1 MAMSKIPIL
10 RPVVAGYADAWHAIR
25 AMPLLAGVTV
35 VLMFVFTL
43 LESAVP
49 YRASENATGSLLL
62 SVIVSSVQ
70 NFLLTPVMIA
80 VHRFIIL
87 GEITTRYVLAWTQ
100 HAFLN
105 FFAWLCALSVLVLF
119 AMSIFANEWPT
130 AMPLAVVLVTM
141 VVIVV
146 ILTRLSIL
154 FPAIAVAAPGAFSAN
169 AWADSKPHTLRIFLI
184 FLLAVVPVSIGALL
198 VMVPFVSVEGGEDRV
213 LGIPA
218 LFIMAAIQ
226 MYAVV
231 LCVAIASRLYQALA
245 DRLLG
250 APALPPQ

>member
-10 RPVVAGYADAWHAIR
+10 QPVVTGYADAWHAIR
-25 AMPLLAGVTV
+25 AMPLLAGITV

-49 YRASENATGSLLL
+49 YRASENAAGSLLL
-62 SVIVSSVQ
+62 AVIVSSVQ

-87 GEITTRYVLAWTQ
+87 GEIKTRYVVARPEY
-100 HAFLN
+100 AFFN
-105 FFAWLCALSVLVLF
+105 FYAWLCALSILLLF
-119 AMSIFANEWPT
+119 AMSAFANDWPT
-130 AMPLAVVLVTM
+130 AMPLAVVLVTT
-141 VVIVV
+141 VVIVA

-154 FPAIAVAAPGAFSAN
+154 FPAIAVEAPGAFSAN
-169 AWADSKPHTLRIFLI
+169 AWADSKRHTLRIFLI
-184 FLLAVVPVSIGALL
+184 FLLAVLPIISAALL
-198 VMVPFVSVEGGEDRV
+198 LIMPFVSLEGGEEGV

-218 LFIMAAIQ
+218 LVIMAAVQ

-231 LCVAIASRLYQALA
+231 LCVAIASRLYEALA

-250 APALPPQ
+250 APVLPRA